1 MNSRHLRRGRQVI
14 RFGIAQNY
22 EESMNAT
29 DAGLLRVVNARVR
42 ISPLLQ
48 FLYTILAALL
58 QFVQVAELNGLRRA
72 SLCASGDESGLLPVV

>member
-1 MNSRHLRRGRQVI
+1 
-14 RFGIAQNY
+14 
-22 EESMNAT
+22 MNAT

-72 SLCASGDESGLLPVV
+72 SLRASGDESGLLPVV